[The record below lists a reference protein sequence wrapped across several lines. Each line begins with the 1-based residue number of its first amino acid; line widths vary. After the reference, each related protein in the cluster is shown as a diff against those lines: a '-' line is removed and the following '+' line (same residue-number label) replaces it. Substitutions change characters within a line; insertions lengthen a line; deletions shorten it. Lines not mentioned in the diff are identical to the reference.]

1 MNSPHTAIPQPNDPP
16 EMAGT
21 MMHATRPFFW
31 SVRRELWEH
40 RSIYIAPLA
49 AAGLALFG
57 FLLGLTSLTRRIGSA
72 AALDAA
78 HQRQA
83 MMRPY
88 DYAAGFL
95 MVAALIVGIVYCLDA
110 LYGERRD
117 RSILFWKS
125 LPVSDLNAVL
135 SKASIPLAILPLLTW
150 SLTVATQ
157 FIILLLSTAVL
168 MGRGA
173 STALLWTQV
182 SLFQMSLMLLYH
194 LLTVHVLWHAPLY
207 GWLLMISAWARRA
220 PVLWAVLPPLAIIAV
235 EKLVFNSSHF
245 AHLLGYR
252 FSGGME
258 AMVMAGS
265 MPMDPGTHLTL
276 GRFLSTPG
284 LWIGLVFAAGFILA
298 AARLRRYREPI

>member
-1 MNSPHTAIPQPNDPP
+1 MSTSHTAIPQPTEPR

-57 FLLGLTSLTRRIGSA
+57 FLFSLTSLTRRVGAA
-72 AALDAA
+72 AALDAV
-78 HQRQA
+78 HQRQTL
-83 MMRPY
+83 MRPY

-95 MVAALIVGIVYCLDA
+95 MVAALIVGIVYCLDT

-117 RSILFWKS
+117 RSVLFWKS
-125 LPVSDLNAVL
+125 LPVSDLNVVL
-135 SKASIPLAILPLLTW
+135 SKASVPLAILPLLTW

-157 FIILLLSTAVL
+157 FIILLLSMVALT
-168 MGRGA
+168 GHGA
-173 STALLWTQV
+173 GIALLWTQV

-194 LLTVHVLWHAPLY
+194 LVTVHVLWHAPLY
-207 GWLLMISAWARRA
+207 GWLLMVSAWARRA

-235 EKLVFNSSHF
+235 EALVFNSSHF
-245 AHLLGYR
+245 AHWLGYR
-252 FSGGME
+252 FSGGSE
-258 AMVMAGS
+258 AMVMTGG
-265 MPMDPGTHLTL
+265 MPLDPGTHLTP

-284 LWIGLVFAAGFILA
+284 LWFGLIFTAGFILA
-298 AARLRRYREPI
+298 AARLRRYRGPI